1 MNPME
6 HIGFYLR
13 DIYFY
18 KKSGPL
24 IFKYEGIQRYLFFH
38 DGFLVFAKITHPQ
51 ELLGEVLFKLGKI
64 SRSTY
69 SKIDSYIDP
78 TLRLGESLMKEG
90 LLSEDD
96 LYAGLRHQMR
106 EITLN
111 IFPFFDGK
119 FRFQERG
126 KFDEEEFKSKIT
138 IPDLIEEG
146 IRRIMYYSKLEK
158 FMAKKVLSLKSE
170 DFIDRLT
177 GEERE
182 IIGTIDGS
190 FSAEDLFQSGNFEP
204 KFFWKSLYLSYCLN
218 IIDIMDPEKVPVK
231 EEKVEKAT
239 LEVKDEKQAEVK
251 EEKAEKATFEV
262 KDEKQA
268 EVKKEKAEKAA
279 FEVKDE
285 KQAEVKKEKAEK
297 ATFEVKD
304 KKLAEVIAKS
314 EQLSTMDYY
323 QILNIPE
330 GSSPYQIK
338 LSYFRLTR
346 EYHPGCFS
354 KDLPPDIKDKIEDVF
369 GHITKAY
376 DTLGDEKKKQEYDSM
391 RDTSPALD
399 GKEMEKKADIKYRQ
413 GRTLFNQERYDEA
426 LKLLEETVRLKKN
439 KGIYFLM
446 LAKAKSKVP
455 PFHKKAE
462 EAFQKAINLE
472 PSNPEFYVGFGTYY
486 KEEGFFDKAKKQF
499 KKALEMDPENKIA
512 LKELGLT
519 EELKKKGLTGI
530 FKKLGKKKKKK

>member
-1 MNPME
+1 ME

-13 DIYFY
+13 DIYFH

-24 IFKYEGIQRYLFFH
+24 IFKYEGLQRYLFFH

-64 SRSTY
+64 TRATY
-69 SKIDSYIDP
+69 YKIDSYIDP

-96 LYAGLRHQMR
+96 LYAGLRYQMR

-126 KFDEEEFKSKIT
+126 KFAEEEFKSKIT

-146 IRRIMYYSKLEK
+146 IRRIKYYSKLEK
-158 FMAKKVLSLKSE
+158 FMVKKVLFPKSE

-177 GEERE
+177 GEERK

-190 FSAEDLFQSGNFEP
+190 FSAGDLFHSGDFEP

-231 EEKVEKAT
+231 
-239 LEVKDEKQAEVK
+239 
-251 EEKAEKATFEV
+251 
-262 KDEKQA
+262 
-268 EVKKEKAEKAA
+268 
-279 FEVKDE
+279 
-285 KQAEVKKEKAEK
+285 KEKAEK

-304 KKLAEVIAKS
+304 KKLAEVIAMS

-338 LSYFRLTR
+338 LSYFRLSR
-346 EYHPGCFS
+346 EYHPSCFS
-354 KDLPPDIKDKIEDVF
+354 KDLPSDIKDKIEDVF

-376 DTLGDEKKKQEYDSM
+376 DTLGDEKKKQEYDSK
-391 RDTSPALD
+391 REASPVLG
-399 GKEMEKKADIKYRQ
+399 GKELEKKADIKYRQ
-413 GRTLFNQERYDEA
+413 GRTLYNQERYDEA

-446 LAKAKSKVP
+446 LAMAKSKVP

-462 EAFQKAINLE
+462 EAFQKAIKLE

-499 KKALEMDPENKIA
+499 KKALEIDPENKIA

-519 EELKKKGLTGI
+519 EKLKKKGLTGI
-530 FKKLGKKKKKK
+530 FKQLGKKKKKK

>member
-1 MNPME
+1 ME

-13 DIYFY
+13 EIYFH

-24 IFKYEGIQRYLFFH
+24 IFKYEGLQRYLFFH

-96 LYAGLRHQMR
+96 LYAGLRYQMR

-146 IRRIMYYSKLEK
+146 IRRIKYYSKLEK
-158 FMAKKVLSLKSE
+158 FMVKKVLFPKSE
-170 DFIDRLT
+170 DLIDRLT
-177 GEERE
+177 AEERK

-190 FSAEDLFQSGNFEP
+190 FSAEDLFHSGDFEP

-231 EEKVEKAT
+231 
-239 LEVKDEKQAEVK
+239 
-251 EEKAEKATFEV
+251 
-262 KDEKQA
+262 
-268 EVKKEKAEKAA
+268 KEKAEKAA
-279 FEVKDE
+279 FEVTDEKQADVKKEKAEKTVFEVKDE
-285 KQAEVKKEKAEK
+285 KQADVKKEKAEK

-304 KKLAEVIAKS
+304 KKLAAVIAKS
-314 EQLSTMDYY
+314 EQFSTMDYY

-354 KDLPPDIKDKIEDVF
+354 KDLPSDIKAKIEDVF
-369 GHITKAY
+369 GHITRAY
-376 DTLGDEKKKQEYDSM
+376 DTLGDEEKKQEYDSK
-391 RDTSPALD
+391 REASPVLG
-399 GKEMEKKADIKYRQ
+399 GKELEKKADIKYRQ
-413 GRTLFNQERYDEA
+413 GRTLYNQERYDEA
-426 LKLLEETVRLKKN
+426 LKLLEEAVRLKKN

-462 EAFQKAINLE
+462 EAFQKAIKLE
-472 PSNPEFYVGFGTYY
+472 PSNPEFYVGLGTYY

-499 KKALEMDPENKIA
+499 KKVLEIDPENKIA
-512 LKELGLT
+512 LEELGLT
-519 EELKKKGLTGI
+519 EKPKKKGLTGI
-530 FKKLGKKKKKK
+530 FKQLGKKKKKK

>member
-1 MNPME
+1 ME

-13 DIYFY
+13 DIYFH

-24 IFKYEGIQRYLFFH
+24 IFKYEGLQRYLFFH

-96 LYAGLRHQMR
+96 LYAGLRYQMR

-126 KFDEEEFKSKIT
+126 KFAEEEFKSKIT

-146 IRRIMYYSKLEK
+146 IRRIKYYSKLEK
-158 FMAKKVLSLKSE
+158 FMVKKVLFPKSE

-177 GEERE
+177 GEERK

-190 FSAEDLFQSGNFEP
+190 FSAEDLFHSGDFEP

-231 EEKVEKAT
+231 
-239 LEVKDEKQAEVK
+239 
-251 EEKAEKATFEV
+251 
-262 KDEKQA
+262 
-268 EVKKEKAEKAA
+268 
-279 FEVKDE
+279 
-285 KQAEVKKEKAEK
+285 KEKAEK

-304 KKLAEVIAKS
+304 KKLAEVIAMS

-338 LSYFRLTR
+338 LSYFRLAR

-354 KDLPPDIKDKIEDVF
+354 KDLPSDIKDKIEDVF

-376 DTLGDEKKKQEYDSM
+376 DTLGDEKKKQEYDSK
-391 RDTSPALD
+391 REASPVLG
-399 GKEMEKKADIKYRQ
+399 GKELEKKADIKYRQ
-413 GRTLFNQERYDEA
+413 GRTLYNQERYDEA
-426 LKLLEETVRLKKN
+426 LKLLEEAVRLKKN
-439 KGIYFLM
+439 KGIYFLV
-446 LAKAKSKVP
+446 LAMARSKVP

-462 EAFQKAINLE
+462 EAFQKAIKLE
-472 PSNPEFYVGFGTYY
+472 PSNPEFYVGLGTYY

-499 KKALEMDPENKIA
+499 KKALEIDPENKIA

-519 EELKKKGLTGI
+519 EKLKKKGLTGI
-530 FKKLGKKKKKK
+530 FKQLGKKKKKK

>member
-1 MNPME
+1 ME

-13 DIYFY
+13 DIYFH

-38 DGFLVFAKITHPQ
+38 DGFLIFAKITHPQ

-96 LYAGLRHQMR
+96 LYAGLRYQMR

-126 KFDEEEFKSKIT
+126 KFAEEEFKSKIT

-146 IRRIMYYSKLEK
+146 IRRIKYYSKLEK
-158 FMAKKVLSLKSE
+158 FMVKKVLFPKSE

-177 GEERE
+177 GEERK

-190 FSAEDLFQSGNFEP
+190 FSAGDLFHSGDFEP

-231 EEKVEKAT
+231 
-239 LEVKDEKQAEVK
+239 
-251 EEKAEKATFEV
+251 
-262 KDEKQA
+262 
-268 EVKKEKAEKAA
+268 
-279 FEVKDE
+279 
-285 KQAEVKKEKAEK
+285 KEKAEK

-304 KKLAEVIAKS
+304 KKLAEVIAMSK
-314 EQLSTMDYY
+314 QLSTMDYY

-354 KDLPPDIKDKIEDVF
+354 KDLPSDIKDKIEDVF

-376 DTLGDEKKKQEYDSM
+376 DTLGDEKKKQEYDSK
-391 RDTSPALD
+391 REASPVLG
-399 GKEMEKKADIKYRQ
+399 GKELEKKADIKYRQ
-413 GRTLFNQERYDEA
+413 GRTLYNQERYDEA
-426 LKLLEETVRLKKN
+426 LKLLEEAVRLKKN
-439 KGIYFLM
+439 KGIYFLV
-446 LAKAKSKVP
+446 LAMARSKVP

-462 EAFQKAINLE
+462 EAFQKAIKLE

-499 KKALEMDPENKIA
+499 KKALEIDPENKIA

-530 FKKLGKKKKKK
+530 FKHLGKKKKKR

>member
-1 MNPME
+1 MK

-13 DIYFY
+13 DIYFH

-24 IFKYEGIQRYLFFH
+24 IFKYEGLQTYLFFH

-64 SRSTY
+64 SKSTY

-78 TLRLGESLMKEG
+78 SLRLGESLMKEG

-96 LYAGLRHQMR
+96 LYAGLRYQMR

-126 KFDEEEFKSKIT
+126 KFAEEEFKSNIA

-146 IRRIMYYSKLEK
+146 IRRMKYHSKLEK
-158 FMAKKVLSLKSE
+158 FMVKKVLFPKSE

-177 GEERE
+177 REERK
-182 IIGTIDGS
+182 IIDTIDGS
-190 FSAEDLFQSGNFEP
+190 FSAEDLFHSGDFEP
-204 KFFWKSLYLSYCLN
+204 KFFWKTLYLSYCLN

-231 EEKVEKAT
+231 KEKAKKAAFGVT
-239 LEVKDEKQAEVK
+239 DEKQPEMKKEKAKKTTFEVKDEKQAEVK
-251 EEKAEKATFEV
+251 EEKAEKTTFEV
-262 KDEKQA
+262 R
-268 EVKKEKAEKAA
+268 
-279 FEVKDE
+279 
-285 KQAEVKKEKAEK
+285 
-297 ATFEVKD
+297 D
-304 KKLAEVIAKS
+304 KKLAEVIAMS

-338 LSYFRLTR
+338 LSYFRLSR

-354 KDLPPDIKDKIEDVF
+354 KDLPSDIKDKIKDVF

-376 DTLGDEKKKQEYDSM
+376 DTLSDEKKKQEYDSK
-391 RDTSPALD
+391 RETSPVLD
-399 GKEMEKKADIKYRQ
+399 GKELEKKADIKYRQ
-413 GRTLFNQERYDEA
+413 GRTLYNQERYDEA

-446 LAKAKSKVP
+446 LAMAKSKVP

-462 EAFQKAINLE
+462 EDFQKAIKLE
-472 PSNPEFYVGFGTYY
+472 PSNPEFYVGLGTYY

-499 KKALEMDPENKIA
+499 KKALEIDPENKIA

-519 EELKKKGLTGI
+519 EERKKKGLAGI
-530 FKKLGKKKKKK
+530 FK

>member
-1 MNPME
+1 ME

-13 DIYFY
+13 DIYFH

-24 IFKYEGIQRYLFFH
+24 IFKYEGLQRYLFFH

-96 LYAGLRHQMR
+96 LYAGLRYQMR

-146 IRRIMYYSKLEK
+146 IRRMKYYSKLEK
-158 FMAKKVLSLKSE
+158 FMVKKVLFPKSE

-177 GEERE
+177 GEERK

-190 FSAEDLFQSGNFEP
+190 FSAEDLFHSGDFEP

-231 EEKVEKAT
+231 
-239 LEVKDEKQAEVK
+239 
-251 EEKAEKATFEV
+251 
-262 KDEKQA
+262 
-268 EVKKEKAEKAA
+268 
-279 FEVKDE
+279 
-285 KQAEVKKEKAEK
+285 KEKAEK

-304 KKLAEVIAKS
+304 KKLAEVIAMSK
-314 EQLSTMDYY
+314 QLSTMDYY

-354 KDLPPDIKDKIEDVF
+354 KDLPSDIKDKIEDVF

-376 DTLGDEKKKQEYDSM
+376 DTLGDEKKKQEYDSK
-391 RDTSPALD
+391 REASPVLG
-399 GKEMEKKADIKYRQ
+399 GKELEKKADIKYRQ
-413 GRTLFNQERYDEA
+413 GRTLYNQERYDEA

-446 LAKAKSKVP
+446 LAMAKSKVP

-462 EAFQKAINLE
+462 EDFQKAIKLE
-472 PSNPEFYVGFGTYY
+472 PSNPEFYVGLGTYY

-499 KKALEMDPENKIA
+499 KKALEINPENKTA

-530 FKKLGKKKKKK
+530 FKHLGKKKKKR

>member
-1 MNPME
+1 MK

-13 DIYFY
+13 DIYFH

-24 IFKYEGIQRYLFFH
+24 IFKYEGLQRYLFFH
-38 DGFLVFAKITHPQ
+38 DGFLVFARITHPQ
-51 ELLGEVLFKLGKI
+51 ELLGEILFKLGKI

-96 LYAGLRHQMR
+96 LYARLRYQMR

-126 KFDEEEFKSKIT
+126 KFAEEEFKSEIT

-146 IRRIMYYSKLEK
+146 IRRMKYHPKLEK
-158 FMAKKVLSLKSE
+158 FMVKKVPFPKSE

-177 GEERE
+177 GEERK
-182 IIGTIDGS
+182 IIDTIDGS
-190 FSAEDLFQSGNFEP
+190 SSAEDLFHSGDFEP

-231 EEKVEKAT
+231 T
-239 LEVKDEKQAEVK
+239 
-251 EEKAEKATFEV
+251 
-262 KDEKQA
+262 
-268 EVKKEKAEKAA
+268 
-279 FEVKDE
+279 
-285 KQAEVKKEKAEK
+285 EKAEK

-304 KKLAEVIAKS
+304 KKLAEVIAIS

-330 GSSPYQIK
+330 GSSPYHIK
-338 LSYFRLTR
+338 SSYFRLSR

-354 KDLPPDIKDKIEDVF
+354 KDLPSDIKDKIEDVF
-369 GHITKAY
+369 GHITRAY
-376 DTLGDEKKKQEYDSM
+376 DTLGDEKKKQEYDSK
-391 RDTSPALD
+391 RESSPVLG
-399 GKEMEKKADIKYRQ
+399 GKELEKKADIKYRQ
-413 GRTLFNQERYDEA
+413 GRTLYNQERYDEA
-426 LKLLEETVRLKKN
+426 LKLLEEAVRLQKN

-446 LAKAKSKVP
+446 LAMAKSKVP

-462 EAFQKAINLE
+462 EDFQKAIKLE
-472 PSNPEFYVGFGTYY
+472 PSNPEFYVGLGTYY

-499 KKALEMDPENKIA
+499 KKTLEIDPENKIA

-519 EELKKKGLTGI
+519 EKLRKKGLMGI
-530 FKKLGKKKKKK
+530 FKQLGKKKKKR

>member
-1 MNPME
+1 MK

-13 DIYFY
+13 DIYFH

-24 IFKYEGIQRYLFFH
+24 IFNYEGLQRYLFFH
-38 DGFLVFAKITHPQ
+38 DGFLVFARITQPQ

-96 LYAGLRHQMR
+96 LYAGLRYQMR

-126 KFDEEEFKSKIT
+126 KFAEEEFKSEIT

-146 IRRIMYYSKLEK
+146 IRRMKYHPKLEK
-158 FMAKKVLSLKSE
+158 FMVKKVPFPKSE

-177 GEERE
+177 GEERK
-182 IIGTIDGS
+182 IIDTIDGS
-190 FSAEDLFQSGNFEP
+190 SSAEDLFRSGDFEP

-231 EEKVEKAT
+231 
-239 LEVKDEKQAEVK
+239 
-251 EEKAEKATFEV
+251 
-262 KDEKQA
+262 
-268 EVKKEKAEKAA
+268 
-279 FEVKDE
+279 
-285 KQAEVKKEKAEK
+285 KEKAEK

-304 KKLAEVIAKS
+304 KKLAEVIAMS

-330 GSSPYQIK
+330 GSSPYHIK
-338 LSYFRLTR
+338 SSYFRLSR

-354 KDLPPDIKDKIEDVF
+354 KDLPSDIKDKIEDVF
-369 GHITKAY
+369 GHITRAY
-376 DTLGDEKKKQEYDSM
+376 DTLGDEKKKQEYDSK
-391 RDTSPALD
+391 RESSPVLG
-399 GKEMEKKADIKYRQ
+399 GKELEKKADIKYRQ
-413 GRTLFNQERYDEA
+413 GRTLYNQERYDEA
-426 LKLLEETVRLKKN
+426 LKLLEEAVRLQKN

-446 LAKAKSKVP
+446 LAMAKSKVP

-462 EAFQKAINLE
+462 EDFQKAIKLE
-472 PSNPEFYVGFGTYY
+472 PSNPEFYVGLGTYY

-499 KKALEMDPENKIA
+499 KKTLEIDPENKIA

-519 EELKKKGLTGI
+519 EKLRKKGLMGI
-530 FKKLGKKKKKK
+530 FKQLGKKKKKK

>member
-1 MNPME
+1 MK

-13 DIYFY
+13 DIYFH

-24 IFKYEGIQRYLFFH
+24 IFKYEGLQRYLFFH
-38 DGFLVFAKITHPQ
+38 DGFLVFARITHPQ
-51 ELLGEVLFKLGKI
+51 ELLGEILFKLGKI

-96 LYAGLRHQMR
+96 LYARLRYQMR

-126 KFDEEEFKSKIT
+126 KFAEEEFKSEIT

-146 IRRIMYYSKLEK
+146 IRRMKYHPKLEK
-158 FMAKKVLSLKSE
+158 FMMKKVPFPKSE

-177 GEERE
+177 EKEKK
-182 IIGTIDGS
+182 IIDTIDGS
-190 FSAEDLFQSGNFEP
+190 SSAEDLFHSGDFEP

-231 EEKVEKAT
+231 T
-239 LEVKDEKQAEVK
+239 
-251 EEKAEKATFEV
+251 
-262 KDEKQA
+262 
-268 EVKKEKAEKAA
+268 
-279 FEVKDE
+279 
-285 KQAEVKKEKAEK
+285 EKAEK

-304 KKLAEVIAKS
+304 KKLAEVIAIS

-330 GSSPYQIK
+330 GSSPYHIK
-338 LSYFRLTR
+338 SSYFRLSR

-354 KDLPPDIKDKIEDVF
+354 KDLPSDIKDKIEDVF
-369 GHITKAY
+369 GHITRAY
-376 DTLGDEKKKQEYDSM
+376 DTLGDEKKKQEYDSK
-391 RDTSPALD
+391 RESSPVLG
-399 GKEMEKKADIKYRQ
+399 GKELEKKADIKYRQ
-413 GRTLFNQERYDEA
+413 GRTLYNQERYDEA
-426 LKLLEETVRLKKN
+426 LKLLEEAVRLQKN

-446 LAKAKSKVP
+446 LAMAKSKVP

-462 EAFQKAINLE
+462 EDFQKAIKLE
-472 PSNPEFYVGFGTYY
+472 PSNPEFYVGLGTYY

-499 KKALEMDPENKIA
+499 KKTLEIDPENKIA

-519 EELKKKGLTGI
+519 EKLKKKGLMGI
-530 FKKLGKKKKKK
+530 FKQLGKKKKKK

>member
-1 MNPME
+1 ME

-13 DIYFY
+13 DIYFH

-24 IFKYEGIQRYLFFH
+24 IFKYEGLQRYLFFH

-96 LYAGLRHQMR
+96 LYAGLRYQMR

-126 KFDEEEFKSKIT
+126 KFAEEEFKSKIT

-146 IRRIMYYSKLEK
+146 IRRIKYYSKLEK
-158 FMAKKVLSLKSE
+158 FMVKKVLFPKSE

-177 GEERE
+177 GEERK

-190 FSAEDLFQSGNFEP
+190 FSAEDLFHSGDFEP

-231 EEKVEKAT
+231 
-239 LEVKDEKQAEVK
+239 
-251 EEKAEKATFEV
+251 
-262 KDEKQA
+262 
-268 EVKKEKAEKAA
+268 
-279 FEVKDE
+279 
-285 KQAEVKKEKAEK
+285 KEKAEK

-304 KKLAEVIAKS
+304 KKLAEVIAMS

-354 KDLPPDIKDKIEDVF
+354 KDLPSDIKDKIEDVF

-376 DTLGDEKKKQEYDSM
+376 DTLGDEKKKQEYDSK
-391 RDTSPALD
+391 REASPVLG
-399 GKEMEKKADIKYRQ
+399 GKELEKKADIKYRQ
-413 GRTLFNQERYDEA
+413 GRTLYNQERYDEA
-426 LKLLEETVRLKKN
+426 LKLLEEAVRLKKN
-439 KGIYFLM
+439 KGVYFLV
-446 LAKAKSKVP
+446 LAMAKSKVP

-462 EAFQKAINLE
+462 EAFQKAIKLE
-472 PSNPEFYVGFGTYY
+472 PSNPEFYVGLGTYY

-499 KKALEMDPENKIA
+499 KKALEIDPENKIA

-519 EELKKKGLTGI
+519 EKLKKKGLTGI
-530 FKKLGKKKKKK
+530 FKHLGKKKKKR

>member
-1 MNPME
+1 ME

-13 DIYFY
+13 DIYFH

-24 IFKYEGIQRYLFFH
+24 IFKYQGLQRYLFFH

-96 LYAGLRHQMR
+96 LYAGLRYQMR

-126 KFDEEEFKSKIT
+126 KFAEEEFKSKIT
-138 IPDLIEEG
+138 VPDLIEEG
-146 IRRIMYYSKLEK
+146 IRRMKYYSKLEK
-158 FMAKKVLSLKSE
+158 FMVKKVLFPKSE

-177 GEERE
+177 GEERK
-182 IIGTIDGS
+182 IIGKIDGS
-190 FSAEDLFQSGNFEP
+190 FSAEDLFHSGDFEP

-231 EEKVEKAT
+231 
-239 LEVKDEKQAEVK
+239 
-251 EEKAEKATFEV
+251 
-262 KDEKQA
+262 
-268 EVKKEKAEKAA
+268 
-279 FEVKDE
+279 
-285 KQAEVKKEKAEK
+285 KEKAEK

-304 KKLAEVIAKS
+304 KKLAEVIAMSK
-314 EQLSTMDYY
+314 QLSTMDYY

-354 KDLPPDIKDKIEDVF
+354 KDLPSDIKDKIEDVF

-376 DTLGDEKKKQEYDSM
+376 DTLGDEKKKQEYDSK
-391 RDTSPALD
+391 REASPVLG
-399 GKEMEKKADIKYRQ
+399 GKELEKKADIKYRQ
-413 GRTLFNQERYDEA
+413 GRTLYNQERYDEA

-446 LAKAKSKVP
+446 LAMAKSKVP

-462 EAFQKAINLE
+462 EDFQKAIKLE
-472 PSNPEFYVGFGTYY
+472 PSNPEFYVGLGTYY

-499 KKALEMDPENKIA
+499 KKALEIDPENKTA

-530 FKKLGKKKKKK
+530 FKHLGKKKKKR

>member
-1 MNPME
+1 MDDETYKNFNFRDMNPME

-13 DIYFY
+13 DIYFH

-96 LYAGLRHQMR
+96 LYAGLRYQMR

-126 KFDEEEFKSKIT
+126 KFAEEEFKSKIT

-146 IRRIMYYSKLEK
+146 IRRIKYHSKLEK
-158 FMAKKVLSLKSE
+158 FMVKKVLFPKSE

-177 GEERE
+177 GEERK

-190 FSAEDLFQSGNFEP
+190 FSAEDLFHSGNFEP

-218 IIDIMDPEKVPVK
+218 IIDIMDPEKIP
-231 EEKVEKAT
+231 
-239 LEVKDEKQAEVK
+239 
-251 EEKAEKATFEV
+251 
-262 KDEKQA
+262 
-268 EVKKEKAEKAA
+268 VKKEKAEKAA
-279 FEVKDE
+279 FEVKDK

-304 KKLAEVIAKS
+304 KKLAEVIAMS

-338 LSYFRLTR
+338 LSYFRLSR

-354 KDLPPDIKDKIEDVF
+354 KALPSDIKDKIEDVF

-376 DTLGDEKKKQEYDSM
+376 DTLGDEKKKQEYDSK
-391 RDTSPALD
+391 REAPPELG
-399 GKEMEKKADIKYRQ
+399 GKELEKKADIKYRQ
-413 GRTLFNQERYDEA
+413 GRTLYNQERYDEA
-426 LKLLEETVRLKKN
+426 LKLLEEAVRLKKN

-446 LAKAKSKVP
+446 LAMAKSKVP

-462 EAFQKAINLE
+462 EDFQKAIKLE
-472 PSNPEFYVGFGTYY
+472 PSNPEFYVGLGTYY

-499 KKALEMDPENKIA
+499 KKTLEIDPENKIA

-519 EELKKKGLTGI
+519 EKLKKKGLMGI
-530 FKKLGKKKKKK
+530 FKQLGKKKKKK

>member
-1 MNPME
+1 MK

-13 DIYFY
+13 DIYFH

-24 IFKYEGIQRYLFFH
+24 IFNYEGLQRYLFFH
-38 DGFLVFAKITHPQ
+38 DGFLVFARITQPQ
-51 ELLGEVLFKLGKI
+51 ELLGEILFKLGKI

-96 LYAGLRHQMR
+96 LYAGLRYQMR

-126 KFDEEEFKSKIT
+126 KFAEEEFKSEIT

-146 IRRIMYYSKLEK
+146 IRRMKYHPKLEK
-158 FMAKKVLSLKSE
+158 FMMKKVPFPKSE

-177 GEERE
+177 EKEKK
-182 IIGTIDGS
+182 IIDTIDGS
-190 FSAEDLFQSGNFEP
+190 SSAEDLFHSGDFEP

-231 EEKVEKAT
+231 T
-239 LEVKDEKQAEVK
+239 
-251 EEKAEKATFEV
+251 
-262 KDEKQA
+262 
-268 EVKKEKAEKAA
+268 
-279 FEVKDE
+279 
-285 KQAEVKKEKAEK
+285 EKAEK

-304 KKLAEVIAKS
+304 KKLAEVIAIS

-330 GSSPYQIK
+330 GSSPYHIK
-338 LSYFRLTR
+338 SSYFRLSR

-354 KDLPPDIKDKIEDVF
+354 KDLPSDIKDKIEDVF
-369 GHITKAY
+369 GHITRAY
-376 DTLGDEKKKQEYDSM
+376 DTLGDEKKKQEYDSK
-391 RDTSPALD
+391 RESSPVLG
-399 GKEMEKKADIKYRQ
+399 GKELEKKADIKYRQ
-413 GRTLFNQERYDEA
+413 GRTLYNQERYDEA
-426 LKLLEETVRLKKN
+426 LKLLEEAVRLKKN

-446 LAKAKSKVP
+446 LAMAKSKVP

-462 EAFQKAINLE
+462 EDFQKAIKLE
-472 PSNPEFYVGFGTYY
+472 PSNPEFYVGLGTYY

-499 KKALEMDPENKIA
+499 KKTLEIDPENKIA

-519 EELKKKGLTGI
+519 EKLKKKGLMGI
-530 FKKLGKKKKKK
+530 FKQLGKKKKKK

>member
-1 MNPME
+1 ME

-13 DIYFY
+13 DIYFH

-24 IFKYEGIQRYLFFH
+24 IFKYEGLQRYLFFH

-64 SRSTY
+64 TRATY
-69 SKIDSYIDP
+69 YKIDSYIDP

-96 LYAGLRHQMR
+96 LYAGLRYQMR

-119 FRFQERG
+119 FRFQERS
-126 KFDEEEFKSKIT
+126 KFAEEEFKSKIT

-146 IRRIMYYSKLEK
+146 IRRIKYYSKLEK
-158 FMAKKVLSLKSE
+158 FMVKKVLFPKSE

-177 GEERE
+177 GEERK

-190 FSAEDLFQSGNFEP
+190 FSAGDLFHSGDFEP

-231 EEKVEKAT
+231 
-239 LEVKDEKQAEVK
+239 
-251 EEKAEKATFEV
+251 
-262 KDEKQA
+262 
-268 EVKKEKAEKAA
+268 
-279 FEVKDE
+279 
-285 KQAEVKKEKAEK
+285 KEKAEK

-304 KKLAEVIAKS
+304 KKLAEVIAMS

-338 LSYFRLTR
+338 LSYFRLSR
-346 EYHPGCFS
+346 EYHPSCFS
-354 KDLPPDIKDKIEDVF
+354 KDLPSDIKDKIEDVF

-376 DTLGDEKKKQEYDSM
+376 DTLGDEKKKQEYDSK
-391 RDTSPALD
+391 REASPVLG
-399 GKEMEKKADIKYRQ
+399 GKELEKKADIKYRQ
-413 GRTLFNQERYDEA
+413 GRTLYNQERYDEA

-446 LAKAKSKVP
+446 LAMAKSKVP

-462 EAFQKAINLE
+462 EAFQKAIKLE

-499 KKALEMDPENKIA
+499 KKALEIDPENKIA

-519 EELKKKGLTGI
+519 EKLKKKGLTGI
-530 FKKLGKKKKKK
+530 FKQLGKKKKKK

>member
-1 MNPME
+1 ME

-13 DIYFY
+13 DIYLH

-24 IFKYEGIQRYLFFH
+24 IFKYEGLQRYLFFH

-64 SRSTY
+64 TRATY
-69 SKIDSYIDP
+69 YKIDSYIDP

-96 LYAGLRHQMR
+96 LYTGLRYQMR

-126 KFDEEEFKSKIT
+126 KFAEEEFKSKIT

-146 IRRIMYYSKLEK
+146 IRRIKYYSKLEK
-158 FMAKKVLSLKSE
+158 FMMKKVLFPKSE

-177 GEERE
+177 GEERK

-190 FSAEDLFQSGNFEP
+190 FSADALFHSGDFEP

-231 EEKVEKAT
+231 
-239 LEVKDEKQAEVK
+239 
-251 EEKAEKATFEV
+251 
-262 KDEKQA
+262 
-268 EVKKEKAEKAA
+268 KK
-279 FEVKDE
+279 
-285 KQAEVKKEKAEK
+285 KAEK

-304 KKLAEVIAKS
+304 KKLAEVIARS

-330 GSSPYQIK
+330 NSSPYQIK
-338 LSYFRLTR
+338 LSYFRLAR

-354 KDLPPDIKDKIEDVF
+354 KDLPSDIKDKIEDVF

-376 DTLGDEKKKQEYDSM
+376 DTLGDEKKKQEYDSK
-391 RDTSPALD
+391 REASPVPG
-399 GKEMEKKADIKYRQ
+399 GKELEKKADIKYRQ
-413 GRTLFNQERYDEA
+413 GRTLYNQERYDEA
-426 LKLLEETVRLKKN
+426 LKLLEEAVRLKKN
-439 KGIYFLM
+439 KGVYFLV
-446 LAKAKSKVP
+446 LAMAKSKVP

-462 EAFQKAINLE
+462 EAFQKAIKLE
-472 PSNPEFYVGFGTYY
+472 PSNPEFYVGLGTYY

-499 KKALEMDPENKIA
+499 KKALEIDPENKIA

-519 EELKKKGLTGI
+519 EKLKKKGLTGI
-530 FKKLGKKKKKK
+530 FKHLGKKKKKR

>member
-1 MNPME
+1 ME

-13 DIYFY
+13 DIYFH

-24 IFKYEGIQRYLFFH
+24 IFKYEGLQRYLFFH

-96 LYAGLRHQMR
+96 LYAGLRYQMR

-126 KFDEEEFKSKIT
+126 KFAEEEFKSKIT

-146 IRRIMYYSKLEK
+146 IRRMKYYSKLEK
-158 FMAKKVLSLKSE
+158 FMVKKVLFPKNE

-177 GEERE
+177 GEERK

-190 FSAEDLFQSGNFEP
+190 FSAEDLFHSGDFEP

-231 EEKVEKAT
+231 
-239 LEVKDEKQAEVK
+239 
-251 EEKAEKATFEV
+251 
-262 KDEKQA
+262 
-268 EVKKEKAEKAA
+268 
-279 FEVKDE
+279 
-285 KQAEVKKEKAEK
+285 KEKAEK

-304 KKLAEVIAKS
+304 KKLAEVIAMSK
-314 EQLSTMDYY
+314 QLSTMDYY

-354 KDLPPDIKDKIEDVF
+354 KDLPSDIKDKIEDVF

-376 DTLGDEKKKQEYDSM
+376 DTLGDEKKKQEYDSK
-391 RDTSPALD
+391 REASPVLG
-399 GKEMEKKADIKYRQ
+399 GKELEKKADIKYRQ
-413 GRTLFNQERYDEA
+413 GRTLYNQERYDEA

-446 LAKAKSKVP
+446 LAMAKSKVP

-462 EAFQKAINLE
+462 EDFQKAIKLE
-472 PSNPEFYVGFGTYY
+472 PSNPEFYVGLGTYY

-499 KKALEMDPENKIA
+499 KKALEINPENKTA

-530 FKKLGKKKKKK
+530 FKHLGKKKKKR

>member
-1 MNPME
+1 MK

-13 DIYFY
+13 DIYFH

-24 IFKYEGIQRYLFFH
+24 IFNYEGLQRYLFFH
-38 DGFLVFAKITHPQ
+38 DGFLVFARITQPQ
-51 ELLGEVLFKLGKI
+51 ELLGEILFKLGKI

-96 LYAGLRHQMR
+96 LYAGLRYQMR

-126 KFDEEEFKSKIT
+126 KFAEEEFKSEIT

-146 IRRIMYYSKLEK
+146 IRRMKYHPKLEK
-158 FMAKKVLSLKSE
+158 FMVKKVPFPKSE

-177 GEERE
+177 EKEKK
-182 IIGTIDGS
+182 IIDTIDGS
-190 FSAEDLFQSGNFEP
+190 SSAEDLFHSGDFEP

-231 EEKVEKAT
+231 T
-239 LEVKDEKQAEVK
+239 
-251 EEKAEKATFEV
+251 
-262 KDEKQA
+262 
-268 EVKKEKAEKAA
+268 
-279 FEVKDE
+279 
-285 KQAEVKKEKAEK
+285 EKAEK

-304 KKLAEVIAKS
+304 KKLAEVIAIS

-330 GSSPYQIK
+330 GSSPYHIK
-338 LSYFRLTR
+338 SSYFRLSR

-354 KDLPPDIKDKIEDVF
+354 KDLPSDIKDKIEDVF
-369 GHITKAY
+369 GHITRAY
-376 DTLGDEKKKQEYDSM
+376 DTLGDEKKKQEYDSK
-391 RDTSPALD
+391 RESSPVLG
-399 GKEMEKKADIKYRQ
+399 GKELEKKADIKYRQ
-413 GRTLFNQERYDEA
+413 GRTLYNQERYDEA
-426 LKLLEETVRLKKN
+426 LRLLEEAVRLKKN

-446 LAKAKSKVP
+446 LAMAKSKVP

-462 EAFQKAINLE
+462 EDFQKAIKLE
-472 PSNPEFYVGFGTYY
+472 PSNPEFYVGLGTYY

-499 KKALEMDPENKIA
+499 KKTLEIDPENKIA

-519 EELKKKGLTGI
+519 EKLKKKGLMGI
-530 FKKLGKKKKKK
+530 FKQLGKKKKKK

>member
-1 MNPME
+1 ME

-13 DIYFY
+13 DIYLH

-24 IFKYEGIQRYLFFH
+24 IFKYEGLQRYLFFH

-64 SRSTY
+64 TRATY
-69 SKIDSYIDP
+69 YKIDSYIDP

-96 LYAGLRHQMR
+96 LYTGLQYQMR

-126 KFDEEEFKSKIT
+126 KFAEEEFKSKIT

-146 IRRIMYYSKLEK
+146 IRRIKYYSKLEK
-158 FMAKKVLSLKSE
+158 FMVKKVLFPKSE

-177 GEERE
+177 GEERK

-190 FSAEDLFQSGNFEP
+190 FSAEDLFHSGDFEP

-231 EEKVEKAT
+231 KK
-239 LEVKDEKQAEVK
+239 
-251 EEKAEKATFEV
+251 KAEKV
-262 KDEKQA
+262 
-268 EVKKEKAEKAA
+268 
-279 FEVKDE
+279 
-285 KQAEVKKEKAEK
+285 
-297 ATFEVKD
+297 TFEVKD
-304 KKLAEVIAKS
+304 KKLAEVIAMS

-330 GSSPYQIK
+330 NSSPYQIK
-338 LSYFRLTR
+338 LSYFRLVR

-354 KDLPPDIKDKIEDVF
+354 KDLPSDIKDKIEDVF

-376 DTLGDEKKKQEYDSM
+376 DTLGDDKKKQEYDSK
-391 RDTSPALD
+391 RDASPVLG
-399 GKEMEKKADIKYRQ
+399 GKELEKKADIKYRQ
-413 GRTLFNQERYDEA
+413 GRTLYNQERYDEA
-426 LKLLEETVRLKKN
+426 LKLLEEAVRLKKN
-439 KGIYFLM
+439 KGVYFLV
-446 LAKAKSKVP
+446 LAMAKSKVP

-462 EAFQKAINLE
+462 EAFQKAIKLE
-472 PSNPEFYVGFGTYY
+472 PSNPEFYVGLGTYY

-499 KKALEMDPENKIA
+499 KKALEIDPENKIA

-519 EELKKKGLTGI
+519 EKLKKKGLTGI
-530 FKKLGKKKKKK
+530 FKHLGKKKKKR

>member
-1 MNPME
+1 ME

-13 DIYFY
+13 DIYFH

-24 IFKYEGIQRYLFFH
+24 IFKYEGLQRYLFFH

-96 LYAGLRHQMR
+96 LYAGLRYQMR

-126 KFDEEEFKSKIT
+126 KFVEEEFKSKIT
-138 IPDLIEEG
+138 VPDLIEEG
-146 IRRIMYYSKLEK
+146 IRRMKYYSKLEK
-158 FMAKKVLSLKSE
+158 FMVKKVLFPKNE

-177 GEERE
+177 GEERK

-190 FSAEDLFQSGNFEP
+190 FSAEDLFHSGDFEP

-231 EEKVEKAT
+231 
-239 LEVKDEKQAEVK
+239 
-251 EEKAEKATFEV
+251 
-262 KDEKQA
+262 
-268 EVKKEKAEKAA
+268 
-279 FEVKDE
+279 
-285 KQAEVKKEKAEK
+285 KEKAEK

-304 KKLAEVIAKS
+304 KKLAEVIAMSK
-314 EQLSTMDYY
+314 QLSTMDYY

-354 KDLPPDIKDKIEDVF
+354 KDLPSDIKDKIEDVF

-376 DTLGDEKKKQEYDSM
+376 DTLGDEKKKQEYDSK
-391 RDTSPALD
+391 REASPVLG
-399 GKEMEKKADIKYRQ
+399 GKEVEKKADIKYRQ
-413 GRTLFNQERYDEA
+413 GRTLYNQERYDEA

-446 LAKAKSKVP
+446 LAMAKSKVP

-462 EAFQKAINLE
+462 EDFQKAIKLE
-472 PSNPEFYVGFGTYY
+472 PSNPEFYVGLGTYY

-499 KKALEMDPENKIA
+499 KKALEIDPENKIA

-519 EELKKKGLTGI
+519 EKLKKKGLTGI
-530 FKKLGKKKKKK
+530 FKHLGKKKKKR

>member
-1 MNPME
+1 MK

-13 DIYFY
+13 DIYFH

-24 IFKYEGIQRYLFFH
+24 IFNYEGLQRYLFFH
-38 DGFLVFAKITHPQ
+38 DGFLVFARITQPQ

-96 LYAGLRHQMR
+96 LYAGLRYQMR

-126 KFDEEEFKSKIT
+126 KFAEEEFKSEIT

-146 IRRIMYYSKLEK
+146 IRRMKYHPKLEK
-158 FMAKKVLSLKSE
+158 FMVKKVPFPKSE

-177 GEERE
+177 GEERK
-182 IIGTIDGS
+182 IIDTIDGS
-190 FSAEDLFQSGNFEP
+190 SSAEDLFHSGDFEP

-231 EEKVEKAT
+231 T
-239 LEVKDEKQAEVK
+239 
-251 EEKAEKATFEV
+251 
-262 KDEKQA
+262 
-268 EVKKEKAEKAA
+268 
-279 FEVKDE
+279 
-285 KQAEVKKEKAEK
+285 EKAEK

-304 KKLAEVIAKS
+304 KKLAEVIAIS

-330 GSSPYQIK
+330 GSSPYHIK
-338 LSYFRLTR
+338 SSYFRLSR

-354 KDLPPDIKDKIEDVF
+354 KDLPSDIKDKIEDVF
-369 GHITKAY
+369 GHITRAY
-376 DTLGDEKKKQEYDSM
+376 DTLGDEKKKQEYDSK
-391 RDTSPALD
+391 RESSPVLG
-399 GKEMEKKADIKYRQ
+399 GKELEKKADIKYRQ
-413 GRTLFNQERYDEA
+413 GRTLYNQERYDEA
-426 LKLLEETVRLKKN
+426 LKLLEEAVRLQKN

-446 LAKAKSKVP
+446 LAMAKSKVP

-462 EAFQKAINLE
+462 EDFQKAIKLE
-472 PSNPEFYVGFGTYY
+472 PSNPEFYVGLGTYY

-499 KKALEMDPENKIA
+499 KKTLEIDPENKIA

-519 EELKKKGLTGI
+519 EKLRKKGLMGI
-530 FKKLGKKKKKK
+530 FKQLGKKKKKK

>member
-1 MNPME
+1 MK

-13 DIYFY
+13 DIYFH

-24 IFKYEGIQRYLFFH
+24 IFNYEGLQRYLFFH
-38 DGFLVFAKITHPQ
+38 DGFLVFAKITQPQ

-96 LYAGLRHQMR
+96 LYAGLRYQMR

-126 KFDEEEFKSKIT
+126 KFAEEEFKSEIT

-146 IRRIMYYSKLEK
+146 IRRMKYHPKLEK
-158 FMAKKVLSLKSE
+158 FMMKKVPFPKSE

-177 GEERE
+177 EKEKK
-182 IIGTIDGS
+182 IIDTIDGS
-190 FSAEDLFQSGNFEP
+190 SSAEDLFHSGDFEP
-204 KFFWKSLYLSYCLN
+204 EFFWKSLYLSYCLN

-231 EEKVEKAT
+231 EDKAEQAT
-239 LEVKDEKQAEVK
+239 FEVTDEKQAEVK
-251 EEKAEKATFEV
+251 EDKAEKATFEV

-268 EVKKEKAEKAA
+268 EVKEEKAE
-279 FEVKDE
+279 
-285 KQAEVKKEKAEK
+285 Q

-304 KKLAEVIAKS
+304 KKLAEVIAIS

-330 GSSPYQIK
+330 GSSPYHIK
-338 LSYFRLTR
+338 SSYFRLSR
-346 EYHPGCFS
+346 EYHPGCFG
-354 KDLPPDIKDKIEDVF
+354 KDLPSDIKDKIEDVF
-369 GHITKAY
+369 GHITRAY
-376 DTLGDEKKKQEYDSM
+376 DTLGDEKKKQEYDSK
-391 RDTSPALD
+391 RESSPVLG
-399 GKEMEKKADIKYRQ
+399 GKELEKKADIKYRQ
-413 GRTLFNQERYDEA
+413 GRTLYNQERYDEA
-426 LKLLEETVRLKKN
+426 LKLLEEAVRLNKN

-446 LAKAKSKVP
+446 LAMAKSKVP

-462 EAFQKAINLE
+462 EDFQKAIKLE
-472 PSNPEFYVGFGTYY
+472 PSNPEFYMGLGTYY

-499 KKALEMDPENKIA
+499 KKTLEIDPENKIA

-519 EELKKKGLTGI
+519 EKLKKKGLMGI
-530 FKKLGKKKKKK
+530 FKQLGKKKKKK

>member
-1 MNPME
+1 ME

-13 DIYFY
+13 DIYFH

-24 IFKYEGIQRYLFFH
+24 IFKYEGLQRYLFFH

-96 LYAGLRHQMR
+96 LYAGLRYQMR

-126 KFDEEEFKSKIT
+126 KFAEEEFKSKIT

-146 IRRIMYYSKLEK
+146 IRRMKYYSKLEK
-158 FMAKKVLSLKSE
+158 FMVKKVLFPKNE

-177 GEERE
+177 GEERK

-190 FSAEDLFQSGNFEP
+190 FSAEDLFHSGDFEP

-231 EEKVEKAT
+231 
-239 LEVKDEKQAEVK
+239 
-251 EEKAEKATFEV
+251 
-262 KDEKQA
+262 
-268 EVKKEKAEKAA
+268 
-279 FEVKDE
+279 
-285 KQAEVKKEKAEK
+285 KEKAEK

-304 KKLAEVIAKS
+304 KKLAEVIAMSK
-314 EQLSTMDYY
+314 QLSTMDYY

-354 KDLPPDIKDKIEDVF
+354 KDLPSDIKDKIEDVF

-376 DTLGDEKKKQEYDSM
+376 DTLGDEKKKQEYDSK
-391 RDTSPALD
+391 REASPVLG
-399 GKEMEKKADIKYRQ
+399 GKELEKKADIKYRQ
-413 GRTLFNQERYDEA
+413 GRTLYNQERYDEA

-439 KGIYFLM
+439 KGIYFLV
-446 LAKAKSKVP
+446 LAMARSKVP

-462 EAFQKAINLE
+462 EAFQKAIKLE
-472 PSNPEFYVGFGTYY
+472 PSNPEFYVGLGTYY

-499 KKALEMDPENKIA
+499 KKALEINPENKTA

-530 FKKLGKKKKKK
+530 FKHLGKKKKKR

>member
-1 MNPME
+1 ME

-24 IFKYEGIQRYLFFH
+24 IFKYEGLQRYLFFH

-69 SKIDSYIDP
+69 YKIDSYIDP

-96 LYAGLRHQMR
+96 LYAGLRYQMR

-111 IFPFFDGK
+111 IFPFFEGK

-126 KFDEEEFKSKIT
+126 KFAEEEFKSKIT

-146 IRRIMYYSKLEK
+146 IRRMKYHPKMEK
-158 FMAKKVLSLKSE
+158 FMVKKVPFPKSE

-177 GEERE
+177 GEERK
-182 IIGTIDGS
+182 IIDKIDGS
-190 FSAEDLFQSGNFEP
+190 SSAEDLFHSGDFEP

-218 IIDIMDPEKVPVK
+218 IIDIMDPEKVP
-231 EEKVEKAT
+231 A
-239 LEVKDEKQAEVK
+239 
-251 EEKAEKATFEV
+251 
-262 KDEKQA
+262 
-268 EVKKEKAEKAA
+268 
-279 FEVKDE
+279 
-285 KQAEVKKEKAEK
+285 KKEKAEK
-297 ATFEVKD
+297 ATFKVKD
-304 KKLAEVIAKS
+304 KMLAEVIALS
-314 EQLSTMDYY
+314 EQVATMDYY

-330 GSSPYQIK
+330 GSSPYQAK

-346 EYHPGCFS
+346 KYHPSCFS
-354 KDLPPDIKDKIEDVF
+354 EDLPSDIKDKIKDVF
-369 GHITKAY
+369 GHITRAY
-376 DTLGDEKKKQEYDSM
+376 DALGDEKKKQEYDSE
-391 RDTSPALD
+391 REPPPVLS
-399 GKEMEKKADIKYRQ
+399 GKELEKKADIKYRQ
-413 GRTLFNQERYDEA
+413 GRTLYNQERYDEA

-446 LAKAKSKVP
+446 LAMAKSKVP

-462 EAFQKAINLE
+462 EAFQKAIKLE

-486 KEEGFFDKAKKQF
+486 KEEGIFDKAKKQF
-499 KKALEMDPENKIA
+499 KKALEIDPENKIA

-519 EELKKKGLTGI
+519 EELKKKGLKGI
-530 FKKLGKKKKKK
+530 FKHLGKKKKKR

>member
-1 MNPME
+1 
-6 HIGFYLR
+6 
-13 DIYFY
+13 
-18 KKSGPL
+18 
-24 IFKYEGIQRYLFFH
+24 
-38 DGFLVFAKITHPQ
+38 
-51 ELLGEVLFKLGKI
+51 
-64 SRSTY
+64 
-69 SKIDSYIDP
+69 
-78 TLRLGESLMKEG
+78 
-90 LLSEDD
+90 
-96 LYAGLRHQMR
+96 
-106 EITLN
+106 
-111 IFPFFDGK
+111 
-119 FRFQERG
+119 
-126 KFDEEEFKSKIT
+126 
-138 IPDLIEEG
+138 
-146 IRRIMYYSKLEK
+146 
-158 FMAKKVLSLKSE
+158 
-170 DFIDRLT
+170 
-177 GEERE
+177 
-182 IIGTIDGS
+182 
-190 FSAEDLFQSGNFEP
+190 
-204 KFFWKSLYLSYCLN
+204 
-218 IIDIMDPEKVPVK
+218 MDPEKVPVK

-251 EEKAEKATFEV
+251 EEKVEKATLEV

-268 EVKKEKAEKAA
+268 EVKKEKAEKATL
-279 FEVKDE
+279 EVKDE
-285 KQAEVKKEKAEK
+285 KQAEVKEEKAEK

>member
-1 MNPME
+1 MK

-13 DIYFY
+13 DIYFH

-24 IFKYEGIQRYLFFH
+24 IFNYEGLQRYLFFH
-38 DGFLVFAKITHPQ
+38 DGFLVFARITQPQ

-96 LYAGLRHQMR
+96 LYAGLRYQMR

-126 KFDEEEFKSKIT
+126 KFAEEEFKSEIT

-146 IRRIMYYSKLEK
+146 IRRMKYHPKLEK
-158 FMAKKVLSLKSE
+158 FMVKKVPFPKSE

-177 GEERE
+177 GEERK
-182 IIGTIDGS
+182 IIDTIDGS
-190 FSAEDLFQSGNFEP
+190 SSAEDLFHSGDFEP

-231 EEKVEKAT
+231 
-239 LEVKDEKQAEVK
+239 
-251 EEKAEKATFEV
+251 
-262 KDEKQA
+262 
-268 EVKKEKAEKAA
+268 
-279 FEVKDE
+279 
-285 KQAEVKKEKAEK
+285 KEKAEK

-304 KKLAEVIAKS
+304 KKLAEVIAIS

-330 GSSPYQIK
+330 GSSPYHIK
-338 LSYFRLTR
+338 SSYFRLSR

-354 KDLPPDIKDKIEDVF
+354 KDLPSDIKDKIEDVF
-369 GHITKAY
+369 GHITRAY
-376 DTLGDEKKKQEYDSM
+376 DTLGDEKKKQEYDSK
-391 RDTSPALD
+391 RESSPVLG
-399 GKEMEKKADIKYRQ
+399 GKELEKKADIKYRQ
-413 GRTLFNQERYDEA
+413 GRTLYNQERYDEA
-426 LKLLEETVRLKKN
+426 LKLLEEAVRLQKN

-446 LAKAKSKVP
+446 LAMAKSKVP

-462 EAFQKAINLE
+462 EDFQKAIKLE
-472 PSNPEFYVGFGTYY
+472 PSNPEFYVGLGTYY

-499 KKALEMDPENKIA
+499 KKTLEIDPENKIA

-519 EELKKKGLTGI
+519 EKLRKKGLMGI
-530 FKKLGKKKKKK
+530 FKQLGKKKKKK